1 MTIILLLLGLGI
13 LWWVSSI
20 NSRLSA
26 LEAKL
31 HPQPLVAASEV
42 QAEPEAI
49 IPAEPT
55 PSEPAILPTSVERTP
70 EVVTST
76 PLSSGFE
83 NWLKTD
89 WQIKLG
95 ALLLLISFGWF
106 ARYAFMNNWI
116 GPVGRISLGV
126 IAGMAIAAFGTLRLK
141 THRTQGEIFLVLGS
155 SIVLVT
161 VFAARYYYQMFSPLV
176 ALFAMFLASA
186 YVAVISAKEKN
197 ALLAFSGLILG
208 GLAPLFTV
216 TSEPNIL
223 GLFTYLLA
231 VTLGSIW
238 LAYFHERRDIIS
250 AGLGVYA
257 FYSLIHLDVSVFDR
271 ANTMMLAFF
280 FVFGALFAAANIT
293 NHIKT
298 KSGEHF
304 SDIMVALTNNALV
317 LIWTMTLAPEPLK
330 IGLLLAWAAVFAGCA
345 FACRMFGNTKELWS
359 IYYGSAITLLAIA
372 TAEQFGGNTLI
383 VAFTLEALAII
394 AATHV
399 IKKDF
404 VVTRRMTWLLL
415 LPILMSVETIMS
427 PLWQNGGKV
436 LPLIVTLGIIAASCI
451 GLGFVLRYLS
461 DKTESAKRTVATL
474 FTIGITYLYVL
485 LERLLNGNT
494 LIAAFTVMG
503 LAVIAATHLIK
514 KDFTTT
520 RRLAWLLLLP
530 TIMSGNTIFSSE
542 WQKGELLPLV
552 TTLGVIAAACFV
564 LAFVYK
570 TLSDKTDEASAT
582 ITTLNIVGSAYLY
595 AILWRVSHVWLATDI
610 ATMTSLIVYTVVG
623 LATNLYGQLHKHKTL
638 RLYGGILL
646 GLVVARLLIV
656 DIWEMAIPGRIVTF
670 FLIGTLLMSTAFIG
684 RSGAKFIKE
693 A

>member
-1 MTIILLLLGLGI
+1 MSILLLLLGLGI
-13 LWWVSSI
+13 LWWVSNI
-20 NSRLSA
+20 NNRLNA
-26 LEAKL
+26 LEAAVK
-31 HPQPLVAASEV
+31 PPAPTLVGVHQEETAKPIEVAVSEPIV
-42 QAEPEAI
+42 QATTPVYTAPTEVIRENS
-49 IPAEPT
+49 AESPFAT
-55 PSEPAILPTSVERTP
+55 
-70 EVVTST
+70 
-76 PLSSGFE
+76 
-83 NWLKTD
+83 WLKTD

-116 GPVGRISLGV
+116 GPVGRISLGI

-161 VFAARYYYQMFSPLV
+161 IFAARYYYQMFSPLV

-197 ALLAFSGLILG
+197 TLLAFSGLILG

-216 TSEPNIL
+216 SSGLDPSI
-223 GLFTYLLA
+223 LFTYLLA

-238 LAYFHERRDIIS
+238 LAYFHERREIIS
-250 AGLGVYA
+250 SGLGVYT
-257 FYSLIHLDVSVFDR
+257 FYSLMHLDITVFNR
-271 ANTMMLAFF
+271 ENTMMLAFF
-280 FVFGALFAAANIT
+280 FVFAALFAAANIT

-298 KSGEHF
+298 KSGGHF
-304 SDIMVALTNNALV
+304 SDILVALINNTLV
-317 LIWTMTLAPEPLK
+317 LVWIMSLASEPLNS
-330 IGLLLAWAAVFAGCA
+330 ILLLAWAALFAGCA
-345 FACRMFGNTKELWS
+345 FASRIFGNTKELWA
-359 IYYGSAITLLAIA
+359 IYYGSAITLLAVA
-372 TAEQFGGNTLI
+372 TAEQFGGNTLV
-383 VAFTLEALAII
+383 VAFTLEVLAII
-394 AATHV
+394 AATHA

-404 VVTRRMTWLLL
+404 VVTRRMTWLLIV
-415 LPILMSVETIMS
+415 PIFMSLDTIMS
-427 PLWQNGGKV
+427 VRWQSDNV
-436 LPLIVTLGIIAASCI
+436 LPLVGTLGIIAASCI

-461 DKTESAKRTVATL
+461 DKTNEAKLTVSTL
-474 FTIGITYLYVL
+474 FTVGITYLYVI

-503 LAVIAATHLIK
+503 LAVIAATHVIK

-530 TIMSGNTIFSSE
+530 AIMSVNTIFSSQ
-542 WQKGELLPLV
+542 WQNGKLLPLV

-564 LAFVYK
+564 LASVYK
-570 TLSDKTDEASAT
+570 NISDATDEAHVT
-582 ITTLNIVGSAYLY
+582 ITALNIVGSAYLY
-595 AILWRVSHVWLATDI
+595 VILWRVSHVWLTADM

-638 RLYGGILL
+638 RLYGGVLL

-684 RSGAKFIKE
+684 RNGAKFIEKT
-693 A
+693 